1 MESIC
6 FIHCLDMGPYEILE
20 MFSKIFMLTICAEI
34 EGLKLFFITSFMI
47 YTKRVRLLAN
57 KGCDWSKIFQLNL
70 CKIAIFHSN
79 GA

>member
-20 MFSKIFMLTICAEI
+20 TFSKIFMLTIFAGI
-34 EGLKLFFITSFMI
+34 KRQKLYFITSFMI

-57 KGCDWSKIFQLNL
+57 LKLTSVVIGQ
-70 CKIAIFHSN
+70 
-79 GA
+79 